1 MKKPWR
7 LEYAGVGCNFN
18 LCPTPGLSFNLDE
31 KGRPELSAGLW
42 DAADPAASHR
52 AQHRGHSGAPY
63 FRCGIRRK
71 GTQRSKLKVHARM
84 WILSRL
90 APKRFGEK
98 PEPDDELI
106 RDCDLPQSGEFFSIF
121 VRGHTNGESRWPG
134 DFGHLQAAS
143 ETEAAELIFGRPT
156 LRSIPAARRNRTR
169 YSMAR

>member
-1 MKKPWR
+1 MPR
-7 LEYAGVGCNFN
+7 IQRPAIEPNIEGIAALLTSVVAF
-18 LCPTPGLSFNLDE
+18 DA
-31 KGRPELSAGLW
+31 KGRSAQL
-42 DAADPAASHR
+42 
-52 AQHRGHSGAPY
+52 
-63 FRCGIRRK
+63 
-71 GTQRSKLKVHARM
+71 LKVHARV